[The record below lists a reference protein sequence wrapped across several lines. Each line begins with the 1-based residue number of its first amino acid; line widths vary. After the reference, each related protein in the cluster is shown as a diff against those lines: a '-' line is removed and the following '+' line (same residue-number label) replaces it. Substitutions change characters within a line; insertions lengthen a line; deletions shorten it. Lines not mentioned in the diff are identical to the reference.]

1 MIAVNST
8 DLDVVTGKSLILGQV
23 AAVVPLLTRAAFA
36 AAIGLPES
44 VLLAQCGRG
53 YWPQITI
60 GKRVFINLEVLRSQC
75 AAKEFS

>member
-1 MIAVNST
+1 MGALENFSQFPRSEPPFSALVS
-8 DLDVVTGKSLILGQV
+8 
-23 AAVVPLLTRAAFA
+23 VPLLTRAAFA
-36 AAIGLPES
+36 AAIGLPET
-44 VLLAQCGRG
+44 VLVAQCERG

>member
-1 MIAVNST
+1 MVIMSAHEEFS
-8 DLDVVTGKSLILGQV
+8 IPV
-23 AAVVPLLTRAAFA
+23 ASVSVPLLTRAAFA
-36 AAIGLPES
+36 AAIGLPVT
-44 VLLAQCGRG
+44 VLEAQCSRG